1 MSLKEVKECA
11 SCILLK
17 NVFRDQTLRWAERKG
32 RALMRHLCRPETGVG
47 VLHCDHTT
55 EEPASVF
62 PVPHLQGGS
71 GGCCS
76 QEGLLLLGF
85 RMLPLTA
92 STHLGFLENN
102 FNVRIVCSDAQ
113 DCSLMHSN
121 SLAKLGLSCVN
132 LNPNVSLSVLC

>member
-1 MSLKEVKECA
+1 M
-11 SCILLK
+11 
-17 NVFRDQTLRWAERKG
+17 
-32 RALMRHLCRPETGVG
+32 
-47 VLHCDHTT
+47 
-55 EEPASVF
+55 F